1 MRRLVSAALSSFA
14 LLFFIGCDGDLPT
27 ALDVPLSSIIQLTIV
42 GEARADGASTVTLEA
57 RIARESDDRS
67 VTFETT
73 RGTLIGPGST
83 GTKIDVTTDREGLAT
98 VTLRSSREPGEAIV
112 AATVN
117 SSTHQQRTV
126 FERAHA
132 TSIELEVDNR
142 TIKRDGTVRA
152 ALTARL
158 SRGDAPGMVSPGT
171 EVRFTATGGRF
182 LGLVQGVALST
193 TAQTAVATLVGDT
206 RDLAGERQVT
216 VTVESLRDDGSS
228 MTARITI
235 RVVD

>member
-1 MRRLVSAALSSFA
+1 MRRLFCGALSSFA

-42 GEARADGASTVTLEA
+42 GEARADGVSTVTLEA

-83 GTKIDVTTDREGLAT
+83 GTKLTVTADREGLAT
-98 VTLRSSREPGEAIV
+98 ATLRSSREPGEAIV
-112 AATVN
+112 AATVKG
-117 SSTHQQRTV
+117 STHQQRTV

-132 TSIELEVDNR
+132 TSIELEVNNR

-152 ALTARL
+152 TLTAKL
-158 SRGDAPGMVSPGT
+158 FRGDAPGTVSPGT

-182 LGLVQGVALST
+182 LGLVRGVVPSST
-193 TAQTAVATLVGDT
+193 NQTAQATLVGDT
-206 RDLAGERQVT
+206 RDLADQRQVT

-228 MTARITI
+228 ITATITI